1 MVSIEE
7 RIRENSKQ
15 LTKLNK
21 NKKRGDKA
29 FDVWILYRSRLARFL
44 RELRT
49 HRPSCDA
56 PLYEPVKPD
65 ADEPDVF

>member
-1 MVSIEE
+1 
-7 RIRENSKQ
+7 
-15 LTKLNK
+15 LNK

-29 FDVWILYRSRLARFL
+29 FNVWITYRSRMARFL
-44 RELRT
+44 RELRM
-49 HRPSCDA
+49 HRPCDA